1 MRRILFFLL
10 SAALLCGAV
19 QGYVLSIEAPGE
31 LRAGAPLLVSGTTT
45 FPAGTQ
51 FDIVFY
57 KLQFT
62 TPQEIGRRMIVV
74 GESKEFDASFP
85 TTGLEAG
92 HYKVEVQFLKDP
104 GSKLGSDS
112 VTLQQVEIIDRSGEI
127 FLTAPRDQVLGEALL
142 IEGYIPDLGVATI
155 TLRISGPAGFSLPD
169 QFVRTTTQPGKV
181 DGWFSYKVPV
191 TEPGN
196 YYVEIYDREGFMA
209 TVPCRNRDLAVRC
222 PNEPLCG
229 PLPPRCPGSGTCRCR
244 RHLCGQ
250 AAVIFLRISSAQ
262 YPELPGAPVQLFQ
275 GVTGWRSEASQ
286 HPVKKC
292 DPAWRR
298 SRVVSP
304 PPHPGQSGDM
314 PVKITG
320 SGYAWGDSLNIYPSA
335 TCRPRRGRAA
345 EPPCTRPGRRPV
357 SGLPTVPARSVLP
370 GMFPRL

>member
-209 TVPCRNRDLAVRC
+209 TVKYAVER
-222 PNEPLCG
+222 P
-229 PLPPRCPGSGTCRCR
+229 
-244 RHLCGQ
+244 
-250 AAVIFLRISSAQ
+250 
-262 YPELPGAPVQLFQ
+262 APV
-275 GVTGWRSEASQ
+275 TT
-286 HPVKKC
+286 
-292 DPAWRR
+292 PAGTET
-298 SRVVSP
+298 SP
-304 PPHPGQSGDM
+304 SDAPTS
-314 PVKITG
+314 
-320 SGYAWGDSLNIYPSA
+320 PSA
-335 TCRPRRGRAA
+335 VPFPLAA
-345 EPPCTRPGRRPV
+345 LAAGLAGAVVICAGRRQ
-357 SGLPTVPARSVLP
+357 
-370 GMFPRL
+370 